1 MWPVRLSV
9 RTPGFQPGKTSSI
22 LVRATKILT
31 YPIVKLWYL
40 DFSVCENCFQRNYS
54 KKYFGIICIRNHCE
68 FVKIDMYFTHSGN
81 TDLSEVKKKKSST
94 YPNIS
99 EKDKDMLKKI
109 YKAMV
114 LSRAAS
120 AANET
125 LRTLS
130 DSQLDDIGLSRA
142 SFVSEIVNSVR
153 KDLDN
158 AEIYK
163 SKRKMIATLIN
174 PNLAGSV

>member
-1 MWPVRLSV
+1 
-9 RTPGFQPGKTSSI
+9 
-22 LVRATKILT
+22 
-31 YPIVKLWYL
+31 
-40 DFSVCENCFQRNYS
+40 
-54 KKYFGIICIRNHCE
+54 
-68 FVKIDMYFTHSGN
+68 
-81 TDLSEVKKKKSST
+81 
-94 YPNIS
+94 
-99 EKDKDMLKKI
+99 MLKKI
-109 YKAMV
+109 YKVMV

-153 KDLDN
+153 KDLYN
-158 AEIYK
+158 AENNK
-163 SKRKMIATLIN
+163 SKREMIAVLIN

>member
-1 MWPVRLSV
+1 
-9 RTPGFQPGKTSSI
+9 
-22 LVRATKILT
+22 
-31 YPIVKLWYL
+31 
-40 DFSVCENCFQRNYS
+40 
-54 KKYFGIICIRNHCE
+54 
-68 FVKIDMYFTHSGN
+68 
-81 TDLSEVKKKKSST
+81 
-94 YPNIS
+94 
-99 EKDKDMLKKI
+99 
-109 YKAMV
+109 MV

-158 AEIYK
+158 AENNK
-163 SKRKMIATLIN
+163 SKREMIAVLIN
-174 PNLAGSV
+174 RNLAGSV

>member
-1 MWPVRLSV
+1 MPS
-9 RTPGFQPGKTSSI
+9 
-22 LVRATKILT
+22 
-31 YPIVKLWYL
+31 
-40 DFSVCENCFQRNYS
+40 
-54 KKYFGIICIRNHCE
+54 
-68 FVKIDMYFTHSGN
+68 
-81 TDLSEVKKKKSST
+81 
-94 YPNIS
+94 
-99 EKDKDMLKKI
+99 KDKDMLKKI
-109 YKAMV
+109 YKVMV

-158 AEIYK
+158 AENNK
-163 SKRKMIATLIN
+163 SKREMIAILIN

>member
-1 MWPVRLSV
+1 
-9 RTPGFQPGKTSSI
+9 
-22 LVRATKILT
+22 
-31 YPIVKLWYL
+31 
-40 DFSVCENCFQRNYS
+40 
-54 KKYFGIICIRNHCE
+54 
-68 FVKIDMYFTHSGN
+68 
-81 TDLSEVKKKKSST
+81 
-94 YPNIS
+94 
-99 EKDKDMLKKI
+99 
-109 YKAMV
+109 MV

-158 AEIYK
+158 AENNK
-163 SKRKMIATLIN
+163 SKREMIRVLIN

>member
-1 MWPVRLSV
+1 
-9 RTPGFQPGKTSSI
+9 
-22 LVRATKILT
+22 
-31 YPIVKLWYL
+31 
-40 DFSVCENCFQRNYS
+40 
-54 KKYFGIICIRNHCE
+54 
-68 FVKIDMYFTHSGN
+68 
-81 TDLSEVKKKKSST
+81 
-94 YPNIS
+94 
-99 EKDKDMLKKI
+99 MLKKI
-109 YKAMV
+109 YKVMI

-158 AEIYK
+158 AENNK
-163 SKRKMIATLIN
+163 SKREMIAVLIN

>member
-1 MWPVRLSV
+1 
-9 RTPGFQPGKTSSI
+9 
-22 LVRATKILT
+22 
-31 YPIVKLWYL
+31 
-40 DFSVCENCFQRNYS
+40 
-54 KKYFGIICIRNHCE
+54 
-68 FVKIDMYFTHSGN
+68 
-81 TDLSEVKKKKSST
+81 
-94 YPNIS
+94 
-99 EKDKDMLKKI
+99 
-109 YKAMV
+109 MV

-158 AEIYK
+158 AENNK
-163 SKRKMIATLIN
+163 SKREMIAVLIK
-174 PNLAGSV
+174 PNLAGSVL

>member
-1 MWPVRLSV
+1 
-9 RTPGFQPGKTSSI
+9 
-22 LVRATKILT
+22 
-31 YPIVKLWYL
+31 
-40 DFSVCENCFQRNYS
+40 
-54 KKYFGIICIRNHCE
+54 
-68 FVKIDMYFTHSGN
+68 
-81 TDLSEVKKKKSST
+81 
-94 YPNIS
+94 
-99 EKDKDMLKKI
+99 MLKKI
-109 YKAMV
+109 YKVMV

-130 DSQLDDIGLSRA
+130 DSQLDDIGLSRT

-158 AEIYK
+158 AENNK
-163 SKRKMIATLIN
+163 SKREMIAVLIN

>member
-1 MWPVRLSV
+1 
-9 RTPGFQPGKTSSI
+9 
-22 LVRATKILT
+22 
-31 YPIVKLWYL
+31 
-40 DFSVCENCFQRNYS
+40 
-54 KKYFGIICIRNHCE
+54 
-68 FVKIDMYFTHSGN
+68 
-81 TDLSEVKKKKSST
+81 
-94 YPNIS
+94 
-99 EKDKDMLKKI
+99 
-109 YKAMV
+109 MV

-130 DSQLDDIGLSRA
+130 DSQLDDLGLSRA

-158 AEIYK
+158 AENNK
-163 SKRKMIATLIN
+163 SKREMIAMLIN

>member
-1 MWPVRLSV
+1 
-9 RTPGFQPGKTSSI
+9 
-22 LVRATKILT
+22 
-31 YPIVKLWYL
+31 
-40 DFSVCENCFQRNYS
+40 
-54 KKYFGIICIRNHCE
+54 
-68 FVKIDMYFTHSGN
+68 
-81 TDLSEVKKKKSST
+81 
-94 YPNIS
+94 
-99 EKDKDMLKKI
+99 MLKKI
-109 YKAMV
+109 YKVMV

-158 AEIYK
+158 AENNK
-163 SKRKMIATLIN
+163 SRREMIAVLIN

>member
-1 MWPVRLSV
+1 
-9 RTPGFQPGKTSSI
+9 
-22 LVRATKILT
+22 
-31 YPIVKLWYL
+31 
-40 DFSVCENCFQRNYS
+40 
-54 KKYFGIICIRNHCE
+54 
-68 FVKIDMYFTHSGN
+68 
-81 TDLSEVKKKKSST
+81 
-94 YPNIS
+94 
-99 EKDKDMLKKI
+99 MLKKI
-109 YKAMV
+109 YKVMV

-130 DSQLDDIGLSRA
+130 DSQLADIGLSRA

-158 AEIYK
+158 SENNK
-163 SKRKMIATLIN
+163 TKREMIAVLIN

>member
-1 MWPVRLSV
+1 
-9 RTPGFQPGKTSSI
+9 
-22 LVRATKILT
+22 
-31 YPIVKLWYL
+31 
-40 DFSVCENCFQRNYS
+40 
-54 KKYFGIICIRNHCE
+54 
-68 FVKIDMYFTHSGN
+68 
-81 TDLSEVKKKKSST
+81 
-94 YPNIS
+94 
-99 EKDKDMLKKI
+99 MLKKI
-109 YKAMV
+109 YKIMV

-158 AEIYK
+158 AENNK
-163 SKRKMIATLIN
+163 SKREMIAVLIN
-174 PNLAGSV
+174 PNLSGSV

>member
-1 MWPVRLSV
+1 
-9 RTPGFQPGKTSSI
+9 
-22 LVRATKILT
+22 
-31 YPIVKLWYL
+31 
-40 DFSVCENCFQRNYS
+40 
-54 KKYFGIICIRNHCE
+54 
-68 FVKIDMYFTHSGN
+68 
-81 TDLSEVKKKKSST
+81 
-94 YPNIS
+94 
-99 EKDKDMLKKI
+99 
-109 YKAMV
+109 MV

-158 AEIYK
+158 TENNK
-163 SKRKMIATLIN
+163 SKREMIAVLIN
-174 PNLAGSV
+174 TNLAGSV

>member
-1 MWPVRLSV
+1 
-9 RTPGFQPGKTSSI
+9 
-22 LVRATKILT
+22 
-31 YPIVKLWYL
+31 
-40 DFSVCENCFQRNYS
+40 
-54 KKYFGIICIRNHCE
+54 
-68 FVKIDMYFTHSGN
+68 
-81 TDLSEVKKKKSST
+81 
-94 YPNIS
+94 
-99 EKDKDMLKKI
+99 MLKKI
-109 YKAMV
+109 YKVMV

-125 LRTLS
+125 LKTLS

-158 AEIYK
+158 AENNK
-163 SKRKMIATLIN
+163 SKREMIAVLIN

>member
-1 MWPVRLSV
+1 M
-9 RTPGFQPGKTSSI
+9 
-22 LVRATKILT
+22 
-31 YPIVKLWYL
+31 
-40 DFSVCENCFQRNYS
+40 
-54 KKYFGIICIRNHCE
+54 HC
-68 FVKIDMYFTHSGN
+68 THSGN
-81 TDLSEVKKKKSST
+81 TDLSEVKKKKLTTSLSISSK
-94 YPNIS
+94 
-99 EKDKDMLKKI
+99 EKDMLKKI
-109 YKAMV
+109 YTVMV

-158 AEIYK
+158 AENNK
-163 SKRKMIATLIN
+163 SKREMIAVLIN
-174 PNLAGSV
+174 PNLAGSI

>member
-1 MWPVRLSV
+1 
-9 RTPGFQPGKTSSI
+9 
-22 LVRATKILT
+22 
-31 YPIVKLWYL
+31 
-40 DFSVCENCFQRNYS
+40 
-54 KKYFGIICIRNHCE
+54 
-68 FVKIDMYFTHSGN
+68 MYCAHSGN
-81 TDLSEVKKKKSST
+81 TDLSEVKKKKLTTCLSISSK
-94 YPNIS
+94 
-99 EKDKDMLKKI
+99 EKDMLKKI
-109 YKAMV
+109 YKVMV

-158 AEIYK
+158 AENTK
-163 SKRKMIATLIN
+163 TKREMIAVLIN

>member
-1 MWPVRLSV
+1 
-9 RTPGFQPGKTSSI
+9 
-22 LVRATKILT
+22 
-31 YPIVKLWYL
+31 
-40 DFSVCENCFQRNYS
+40 
-54 KKYFGIICIRNHCE
+54 
-68 FVKIDMYFTHSGN
+68 
-81 TDLSEVKKKKSST
+81 
-94 YPNIS
+94 
-99 EKDKDMLKKI
+99 MLKKI
-109 YKAMV
+109 YKVMV

-153 KDLDN
+153 KDLDI
-158 AEIYK
+158 AENNK
-163 SKRKMIATLIN
+163 SRREMIAVLIN

>member
-1 MWPVRLSV
+1 
-9 RTPGFQPGKTSSI
+9 
-22 LVRATKILT
+22 
-31 YPIVKLWYL
+31 
-40 DFSVCENCFQRNYS
+40 
-54 KKYFGIICIRNHCE
+54 
-68 FVKIDMYFTHSGN
+68 
-81 TDLSEVKKKKSST
+81 
-94 YPNIS
+94 
-99 EKDKDMLKKI
+99 MLKKI
-109 YKAMV
+109 YKVMV

-130 DSQLDDIGLSRA
+130 DSQLNDIGLSRA

-158 AEIYK
+158 AENNK
-163 SKRKMIATLIN
+163 SRREMIAVLIN

>member
-1 MWPVRLSV
+1 
-9 RTPGFQPGKTSSI
+9 
-22 LVRATKILT
+22 
-31 YPIVKLWYL
+31 
-40 DFSVCENCFQRNYS
+40 
-54 KKYFGIICIRNHCE
+54 
-68 FVKIDMYFTHSGN
+68 
-81 TDLSEVKKKKSST
+81 
-94 YPNIS
+94 
-99 EKDKDMLKKI
+99 MLKKI
-109 YKAMV
+109 YKVMV

-158 AEIYK
+158 AENNK
-163 SKRKMIATLIN
+163 SKREMIAVLIN
-174 PNLAGSV
+174 PNLAASI

>member
-1 MWPVRLSV
+1 
-9 RTPGFQPGKTSSI
+9 
-22 LVRATKILT
+22 
-31 YPIVKLWYL
+31 
-40 DFSVCENCFQRNYS
+40 
-54 KKYFGIICIRNHCE
+54 
-68 FVKIDMYFTHSGN
+68 
-81 TDLSEVKKKKSST
+81 
-94 YPNIS
+94 
-99 EKDKDMLKKI
+99 MLKKI
-109 YKAMV
+109 YKVMV

-130 DSQLDDIGLSRA
+130 DSKLDDIGLSRA

-158 AEIYK
+158 AENNK
-163 SKRKMIATLIN
+163 SKREMIAVLIN

>member
-1 MWPVRLSV
+1 
-9 RTPGFQPGKTSSI
+9 
-22 LVRATKILT
+22 
-31 YPIVKLWYL
+31 
-40 DFSVCENCFQRNYS
+40 
-54 KKYFGIICIRNHCE
+54 
-68 FVKIDMYFTHSGN
+68 
-81 TDLSEVKKKKSST
+81 
-94 YPNIS
+94 
-99 EKDKDMLKKI
+99 MLKKI
-109 YKAMV
+109 YKLMV

-158 AEIYK
+158 AENNK
-163 SKRKMIATLIN
+163 SKREMIAVLIN
-174 PNLAGSV
+174 RNLAGSV

>member
-1 MWPVRLSV
+1 
-9 RTPGFQPGKTSSI
+9 
-22 LVRATKILT
+22 
-31 YPIVKLWYL
+31 
-40 DFSVCENCFQRNYS
+40 
-54 KKYFGIICIRNHCE
+54 
-68 FVKIDMYFTHSGN
+68 
-81 TDLSEVKKKKSST
+81 
-94 YPNIS
+94 
-99 EKDKDMLKKI
+99 MLKKI
-109 YKAMV
+109 YKVMV

-120 AANET
+120 AASET

-158 AEIYK
+158 AENNK
-163 SKRKMIATLIN
+163 SRREMIAVLIN

>member
-1 MWPVRLSV
+1 
-9 RTPGFQPGKTSSI
+9 
-22 LVRATKILT
+22 
-31 YPIVKLWYL
+31 
-40 DFSVCENCFQRNYS
+40 
-54 KKYFGIICIRNHCE
+54 
-68 FVKIDMYFTHSGN
+68 
-81 TDLSEVKKKKSST
+81 
-94 YPNIS
+94 
-99 EKDKDMLKKI
+99 MLKKI
-109 YKAMV
+109 YKVMV

-158 AEIYK
+158 AENNK
-163 SKRKMIATLIN
+163 SKREMIALLIN
-174 PNLAGSV
+174 HNLAGSV

>member
-1 MWPVRLSV
+1 
-9 RTPGFQPGKTSSI
+9 
-22 LVRATKILT
+22 
-31 YPIVKLWYL
+31 
-40 DFSVCENCFQRNYS
+40 
-54 KKYFGIICIRNHCE
+54 
-68 FVKIDMYFTHSGN
+68 
-81 TDLSEVKKKKSST
+81 
-94 YPNIS
+94 
-99 EKDKDMLKKI
+99 MLKKI
-109 YKAMV
+109 YKVMV

-158 AEIYK
+158 DENKK
-163 SKRKMIATLIN
+163 SKREMIAVLIN